1 MTLSPEVADS
11 THSAGGPPPPF
22 GPADSD
28 GRCIGGGG
36 SVSIA
41 STCRISGGITCRS
54 TRRGHPA
61 DRDRRRSFE
70 FYQQVLGVDAVG
82 EQADDGVPE
91 PLQFPLNDG
100 VRLMLIPR
108 GGFGWVVQPRTGPRR
123 GTESVSSPS
132 SPTTIPVS
140 TPSSVGPRMR
150 MRAGR

>member
-36 SVSIA
+36 SLSIA

-91 PLQFPLNDG
+91 PLQFPMNDG

-108 GGFGWVVQPRTGPRR
+108 VGSAGWCSRARWPSR
-123 GTESVSSPS
+123 GTASVSSPCL
-132 SPTTIPVS
+132 PTTIPVS

-150 MRAGR
+150 A

>member
-1 MTLSPEVADS
+1 
-11 THSAGGPPPPF
+11 
-22 GPADSD
+22 
-28 GRCIGGGG
+28 
-36 SVSIA
+36 VSIA
-41 STCRISGGITCRS
+41 STCRISGGITWRS

-108 GGFGWVVQPRTGPRR
+108 GGFGWVVQPRTVAEEGHRECLVTVFADDDTGVDAFVRWAADAGGTIVSPPGAQAWAYKATFTDPDGRLWSVMRR
-123 GTESVSSPS
+123 
-132 SPTTIPVS
+132 
-140 TPSSVGPRMR
+140 
-150 MRAGR
+150 